1 MENPGSV
8 TRYAFEMHSPD
19 AARREEAARQ
29 LWLRFAERLRG
40 VVRRRVDPRI
50 LRRSSED
57 DVLQSLFASFFTAP
71 PGPGG
76 PPRSRADLWRLLV
89 HITLCKVANTVDRHF
104 AAKRDVRRES
114 GLAKA
119 RPEGFGDGDAVAQ
132 IEDPRW
138 IDPQDAALARE
149 EYERLRAVIPDDLRL
164 VFDLR
169 LEGYTN
175 AEIAQQI
182 NRVERTVEL
191 KLQAIRGV
199 LAPHLDLD
207 RV

>member
-50 LRRSSED
+50 LRRASED
-57 DVLQSLFASFFTAP
+57 DLLQSLFASFFTAP
-71 PGPGG
+71 PGPSG

-104 AAKRDVRRES
+104 AARRDVRRDP

-119 RPEGFGDGDAVAQ
+119 RPEGSGSALRE

-138 IDPQDAALARE
+138 ICPQDAALARE
-149 EYERLRAVIPDDLRL
+149 EFERLRALIPDDLRL

-191 KLQAIRGV
+191 KLQAIRGL
-199 LAPHLDLD
+199 LAPHLDLG

>member
-8 TRYAFEMHSPD
+8 TRYAFELHSPD

-29 LWLRFAERLRG
+29 LWLRFAARLRG
-40 VVRRRVDPRI
+40 VVRHRIDPRL
-50 LRRSSED
+50 LRRASED
-57 DVLQSLFASFFTAP
+57 DVLQSLFASFFTAAQRAD
-71 PGPGG
+71 G

-89 HITLCKVANTVDRHF
+89 RITLRKVANIADRHF
-104 AAKRDVRRES
+104 AARRDVRRERCPVE
-114 GLAKA
+114 A
-119 RPEGFGDGDAVAQ
+119 RPDESGSALPE
-132 IEDPRW
+132 IEDAGWICPR
-138 IDPQDAALARE
+138 DDALARE
-149 EYERLRAVIPDDLRL
+149 EFDRLRALIPDDLRL

-191 KLQAIRGV
+191 KLRAIRGL
-199 LAPHLDLD
+199 LAPYLDQ
-207 RV
+207 V